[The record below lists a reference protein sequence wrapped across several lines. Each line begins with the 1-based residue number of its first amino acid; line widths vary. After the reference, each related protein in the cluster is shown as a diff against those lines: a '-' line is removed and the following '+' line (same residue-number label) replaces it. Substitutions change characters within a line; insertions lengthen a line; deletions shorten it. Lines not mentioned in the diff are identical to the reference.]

1 MSKILRRP
9 MFRGGGKVS
18 SYGTGIASGLADG
31 GMASKRGLVDGP
43 GGYAGVSTNKGF
55 GDSILSRSGRYVRDY
70 ALSPFANF
78 VNQDVL
84 NPLMGLAGYGDVIP
98 KLETPYDDKYLL
110 GLDENFKKIP
120 ADEREK
126 FSDRYLNDGAGPIKT
141 NSGAIPEASSKARQ
155 QNILAQELEDIRIQR
170 KKDQNQGA
178 QPDRSS
184 REKILEDKE
193 IFEEILG
200 GGKKAKI
207 QDASNMALSFAG
219 KALKEGATT
228 KSAFADFFEEQSKA
242 PSRSSKVSDAAAQAA
257 INSYLAGEKTY
268 NEMLKA
274 IEVSK
279 INTSNTLKLKS
290 EYAAGLPIVKRYGLS
305 TEKTT
310 KGKMQEA
317 VGNWMYDNNF
327 TPKSG
332 IINYVDEEDVVI
344 TGEGAIENVGE
355 IFVDLESR
363 KVFIIILDES
373 GNPMKK
379 VIQ

>member
-1 MSKILRRP
+1 MSKILNRP

-31 GMASKRGLVDGP
+31 GMPDKRGLVDGP
-43 GGYAGVSTNKGF
+43 GGYAGMGTGGF
-55 GDSILSRSGRYVRDY
+55 YDSILGKGLRSVKDY
-70 ALSPFANF
+70 AGKPFLNF
-78 VNQDVL
+78 INQDIA
-84 NPLMGLAGYGDVIP
+84 NPLLSLAGYGDFFP
-98 KLETPYDDKYLL
+98 RMETPLDDKYLL
-110 GLDENFKKIP
+110 GLDENYKKIP

-126 FSDRYLNDGAGPIKT
+126 FSDRYLNDGTGPIET
-141 NSGAIPEASSKARQ
+141 DSGAIGKASAKARQ
-155 QNILAQELEDIRIQR
+155 QNILAQELDEIRIQR

-219 KALKEGATT
+219 KALKEGSTT

-279 INTSNTLKLKS
+279 INTSNTLKLKAD
-290 EYAAGLPIVKRYGLS
+290 YAAGLPIVKRYGLS

-332 IINYVDEEDVVI
+332 IINYVDEEDVAV
-344 TGEGAIENVGE
+344 TGEGGTENVGE

>member
-43 GGYAGVSTNKGF
+43 GGYAGIGTGGF
-55 GDSILSRSGRYVRDY
+55 YDSILGKGLRSVKDY
-70 ALSPFANF
+70 AGKPFLNF
-78 VNQDVL
+78 INQDIA
-84 NPLMGLAGYGDVIP
+84 NPLLSLAGYGDYFERM
-98 KLETPYDDKYLL
+98 ETPLDDKYLL
-110 GLDENFKKIP
+110 GLDENYNKIP
-120 ADEREK
+120 VDEREK
-126 FSDRYLNDGAGPIKT
+126 FSDRYLNEGAGPIKT
-141 NSGAIPEASSKARQ
+141 DSGAIGKASAKARQ
-155 QNILAQELEDIRIQR
+155 QNILAQELDEIRIQR

-184 REKILEDKE
+184 REKILEDKK

-332 IINYVDEEDVVI
+332 IINYVDEEDVVV
-344 TGEGAIENVGE
+344 TGEGGTENVGE

-363 KVFIIILDES
+363 KVFIIILDEN

>member
-1 MSKILRRP
+1 MSKILNRP

-31 GMASKRGLVDGP
+31 GMPDKRGLVDGP
-43 GGYAGVSTNKGF
+43 GGYAGMGTGGF
-55 GDSILSRSGRYVRDY
+55 YDSILGKGLRSVKDY
-70 ALSPFANF
+70 AGKPFLNF
-78 VNQDVL
+78 INQDIA
-84 NPLMGLAGYGDVIP
+84 NPLLSLAGYGDFFP
-98 KLETPYDDKYLL
+98 RMETPLDDKYLL
-110 GLDENFKKIP
+110 GLDENYKKIP

-126 FSDRYLNDGAGPIKT
+126 FSDRYLNDGTGPIET
-141 NSGAIPEASSKARQ
+141 DSGAIGKASAKARQ
-155 QNILAQELEDIRIQR
+155 QNILAQELDEIRIQR

-279 INTSNTLKLKS
+279 INTSNTLKLKAD
-290 EYAAGLPIVKRYGLS
+290 YAAGLPIVKRYGLS

-332 IINYVDEEDVVI
+332 IINYVDEEDVAV
-344 TGEGAIENVGE
+344 TGEGGTENVGE

>member
-1 MSKILRRP
+1 MSKVYKRP

-18 SYGTGIASGLADG
+18 SYGNGIATGLADG
-31 GMASKRGLVDGP
+31 GMPGKRGLVDGP
-43 GGYAGVSTNKGF
+43 GGYAGIGTGGF
-55 GDSILSRSGRYVRDY
+55 YDSILGQGLRSVKDYVGKP
-70 ALSPFANF
+70 LLNF
-78 VNQDVL
+78 INQDIA
-84 NPLMGLAGYGDVIP
+84 NPILSLGGYGDAIP
-98 KLETPYDDKYLL
+98 RMETPLDDKYLL
-110 GLDENFKKIP
+110 GLDENYDKIP
-120 ADEREK
+120 SDEYVR
-126 FSDRYLNDGAGPIKT
+126 FSDRYQNKGKGPIET
-141 NSGAIPEASSKARQ
+141 DSGAIPKASSKARQ

-184 REKILEDKE
+184 REKILEDKK

-279 INTSNTLKLKS
+279 INTSNTLKLKAD
-290 EYAAGLPIVKRYGLS
+290 YAAGLPIVKRYGLS

-332 IINYVDEEDVVI
+332 VINYVDEEDVVI
-344 TGEGAIENVGE
+344 TGEGGLENVGE

>member
-1 MSKILRRP
+1 MSKILNRP

-18 SYGTGIASGLADG
+18 SYGNGITTGLADG
-31 GMASKRGLVDGP
+31 GMPDKRGLVDGP
-43 GGYAGVSTNKGF
+43 GGYAGMGTGGF
-55 GDSILSRSGRYVRDY
+55 YDSILGKGLRSVKDY
-70 ALSPFANF
+70 AGKPFLNF
-78 VNQDVL
+78 INQDIA
-84 NPLMGLAGYGDVIP
+84 NPLLSLAGYGDFFP
-98 KLETPYDDKYLL
+98 RMETPLDDKYLL
-110 GLDENFKKIP
+110 GLDENYKKIP

-126 FSDRYLNDGAGPIKT
+126 FSDRYLNDGTGPIET
-141 NSGAIPEASSKARQ
+141 DSGAIGKASAKARQ
-155 QNILAQELEDIRIQR
+155 QNILAQELDEIRIQR

-279 INTSNTLKLKS
+279 INTSNTLKLKAD
-290 EYAAGLPIVKRYGLS
+290 YAAGLPIVKRYGLS

-332 IINYVDEEDVVI
+332 IINYVDEEDVAV
-344 TGEGAIENVGE
+344 TGEGGTENVGE

>member
-1 MSKILRRP
+1 MSKVYKRP

-18 SYGTGIASGLADG
+18 SYGNGIATGLADG
-31 GMASKRGLVDGP
+31 GMPDKRGLVDGP
-43 GGYAGVSTNKGF
+43 GGYAGIGTGGF
-55 GDSILSRSGRYVRDY
+55 YDSILGQGLRSVKDYVGKP
-70 ALSPFANF
+70 LLNF
-78 VNQDVL
+78 INQDIA
-84 NPLMGLAGYGDVIP
+84 NPILSLGGYGDAIP
-98 KLETPYDDKYLL
+98 RMETPLDDKYLL
-110 GLDENFKKIP
+110 GLDENYDKIP
-120 ADEREK
+120 SDEYVR
-126 FSDRYLNDGAGPIKT
+126 FSDRYQNKGKGPIET
-141 NSGAIPEASSKARQ
+141 DSGAIPKASSKARQ

-184 REKILEDKE
+184 REKILEDKK

-279 INTSNTLKLKS
+279 INTSNTLKLKAD
-290 EYAAGLPIVKRYGLS
+290 YAAGLPIVKRYGLS

-332 IINYVDEEDVVI
+332 VINYVDEEDVVI
-344 TGEGAIENVGE
+344 TGEGGLENVGE

>member
-18 SYGTGIASGLADG
+18 SYGNGIATGLADG
-31 GMASKRGLVDGP
+31 GMPDKRGLVDGP
-43 GGYAGVSTNKGF
+43 GGYAGIGTGGF
-55 GDSILSRSGRYVRDY
+55 YDSILGKGLRSVKDY
-70 ALSPFANF
+70 AGKPFLNF
-78 VNQDVL
+78 INQDIA
-84 NPLMGLAGYGDVIP
+84 NPLLSLAGYGDFFP
-98 KLETPYDDKYLL
+98 RMETPLDDKYLL
-110 GLDENFKKIP
+110 GLDENYKKIP

-126 FSDRYLNDGAGPIKT
+126 FSDRYLNDGTGPIET
-141 NSGAIPEASSKARQ
+141 DSGAIGKASAKARQ
-155 QNILAQELEDIRIQR
+155 QNILAQELDEIRIQR

-279 INTSNTLKLKS
+279 INTSNTLKLKAD
-290 EYAAGLPIVKRYGLS
+290 YAAGLPIVKRYGLS

-332 IINYVDEEDVVI
+332 IINYVDEEDVAV
-344 TGEGAIENVGE
+344 TGEGGTENVGE

>member
-1 MSKILRRP
+1 MSKILNRP

-18 SYGTGIASGLADG
+18 SYGNGITTGLADG
-31 GMASKRGLVDGP
+31 GMPDKRGLVDGP
-43 GGYAGVSTNKGF
+43 GGYAGMGTGGF
-55 GDSILSRSGRYVRDY
+55 YDSILGKGLRSVKDY
-70 ALSPFANF
+70 AGKPFLNF
-78 VNQDVL
+78 INQDIA
-84 NPLMGLAGYGDVIP
+84 NPLLSLAGYGDFFP
-98 KLETPYDDKYLL
+98 RMETPLDDKYLL

-126 FSDRYLNDGAGPIKT
+126 FSDRYLNDGTGPIET
-141 NSGAIPEASSKARQ
+141 DSGAIGKASAKARQ
-155 QNILAQELEDIRIQR
+155 QNILAQELDEIRIQR

-279 INTSNTLKLKS
+279 INTSNTLKLKAD
-290 EYAAGLPIVKRYGLS
+290 YAAGLPIVKRYGLS

-332 IINYVDEEDVVI
+332 IINYVDEEDVAV
-344 TGEGAIENVGE
+344 TGEGGTENVGE